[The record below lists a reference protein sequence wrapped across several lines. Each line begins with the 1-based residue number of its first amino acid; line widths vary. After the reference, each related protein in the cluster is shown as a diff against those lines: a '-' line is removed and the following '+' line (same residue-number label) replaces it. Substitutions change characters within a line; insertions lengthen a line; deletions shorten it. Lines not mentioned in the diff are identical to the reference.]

1 MERRKIM
8 VVDDNTVNL
17 ATIEQDLKD
26 VYDVIPMISGRRAI
40 KYLYTQKVDLIL
52 LDVEMPGQDGIE
64 TLQEIRTQDNGVTV
78 PVIFLTANKD
88 RSTVIEG
95 SKLGIMDYIVKPVGG
110 EELIHRIERA
120 FKRLGMVPVGEKEL
134 LQMAQKVEDY
144 IIQKQIPQAIA
155 LAEEIAGYQIEEEIA
170 GRMRNIRTKL
180 SQGCVPEATNT
191 IQRIITVLE
200 TRLGVA
206 HSVRTIDSK
215 QLMTKLLGVEHLIE
229 NFETREALNS
239 CKDILKYNLNDNI
252 RNGIQEVLECLS
264 AFDDDGAMQLLGNL
278 YHELKES
285 E

>member
-144 IIQKQIPQAIA
+144 IIMLPSF
-155 LAEEIAGYQIEEEIA
+155 
-170 GRMRNIRTKL
+170 N
-180 SQGCVPEATNT
+180 
-191 IQRIITVLE
+191 
-200 TRLGVA
+200 
-206 HSVRTIDSK
+206 
-215 QLMTKLLGVEHLIE
+215 
-229 NFETREALNS
+229 
-239 CKDILKYNLNDNI
+239 
-252 RNGIQEVLECLS
+252 
-264 AFDDDGAMQLLGNL
+264 
-278 YHELKES
+278 
-285 E
+285 